1 MYQVST
7 YGTLCLLPCSLL
19 HYSMLGIMYEL
30 FNETF
35 KLIKTERKYL
45 GPFYCLFW
53 NLFVSVPSYF
63 MRSELR
69 LAE

>member
-7 YGTLCLLPCSLL
+7 YGTLCLLRYSLL

-35 KLIKTERKYL
+35 KLTKTERKH
-45 GPFYCLFW
+45 LFIIW
-53 NLFVSVPSYF
+53 NLSIVSSGISLSLYLVI
-63 MRSELR
+63 L
-69 LAE
+69 